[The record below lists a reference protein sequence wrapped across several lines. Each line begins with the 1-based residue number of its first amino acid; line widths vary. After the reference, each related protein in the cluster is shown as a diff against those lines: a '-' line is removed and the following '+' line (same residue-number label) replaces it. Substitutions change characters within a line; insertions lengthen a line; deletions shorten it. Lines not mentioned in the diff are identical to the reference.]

1 MVYLM
6 HRAEAALFIFCLLVE
21 EKHMKDT
28 VLLGS
33 GNSRYLK
40 SVANF
45 LSLYPT
51 YNDLVAAL
59 VAGTL
64 PVDFNGVNAAGCAQV
79 GTSLSKANLLTDAT
93 ASALGL
99 SGNDPTINDAL
110 AAIASGKQDKITA
123 SGLLKGNGSGGV
135 SAAVAGTDYQAPL
148 PAQSGNSDKFL
159 KTNGSALSWA
169 AVDTTVTSA
178 SANLITSGAVYTAIF
193 GAMGGSY

>member
-6 HRAEAALFIFCLLVE
+6 HRAEAALFIFCLSVE
-21 EKHMKDT
+21 GKHMKDT

-51 YNDLVAAL
+51 YNDFVAAL

-64 PVDFNGVNAAGCAQV
+64 PIDLNGVNAAGCAQV

-110 AAIASGKQDKITA
+110 SAIASDKQGKITT
-123 SGLLKGNGSGGV
+123 SGVLQGDGQGNI
-135 SAAVAGTDYQAPL
+135 SA
-148 PAQSGNSDKFL
+148 
-159 KTNGSALSWA
+159 KT
-169 AVDTTVTSA
+169 VDTTPASG
-178 SANLITSGAVYTAIF
+178 SANLITSGAVYNAIQ
-193 GAMGGSY
+193 GAIGGSY